1 MANQKK
7 LAIIATKGTLDFAYP
22 PLILGTTAAALDYD
36 VTIFWTF
43 YGLQVLK
50 KNRNLKISPLGNPA
64 MPMPIPMPVLVQIL
78 PGMESMATIMMKQKM
93 VSKGVASID
102 ELMEMAIESDV
113 KMIACQMTVDL
124 FDFKHEELMDGLEYA
139 GAARF
144 FEVAQDADITLFI

>member
-1 MANQKK
+1 MSDQKR

-22 PLILGTTAAALDYD
+22 PLILATTAAALDYE

-50 KNRNLKISPLGNPA
+50 KERNLKISPLGNPG
-64 MPMPIPMPVLVQIL
+64 MPMPVPMPVVVQML

-93 VSKGVASID
+93 AGKGVASID
-102 ELMEMAIESDV
+102 DLMEMAIESEV

-124 FDFKHEELMDGLEYA
+124 FDFKHSELLDGLEYA

-144 FEVAQDADITLFI
+144 FEVAQQADITLFI

>member
-1 MANQKK
+1 MSQKK

-22 PLILGTTAAALDYD
+22 PLILATTAAALDYE

-43 YGLQVLK
+43 YGLQVVK
-50 KNRNLKISPLGNPA
+50 KNPDLKISPLGNPA
-64 MPMPIPMPVLVQIL
+64 MPMPVPMPVLVQVL

-93 VSKGVASID
+93 AGKGVASIG
-102 ELMEMAIESDV
+102 ELMSMALESDV

-124 FDFKHEELMDGLEYA
+124 FDFKHEELIDGLEYA

-144 FEVAQDADITLFI
+144 FEVAQDADIVLFI

>member
-1 MANQKK
+1 MAQKR

-22 PLILGTTAAALDYD
+22 PLILATTAAALDYE

-64 MPMPIPMPVLVQIL
+64 MPMPVPMPVLVQVL

-93 VSKGVASID
+93 AGKGVASID
-102 ELMEMAIESDV
+102 DLMEMAIESDV

-124 FDFKHEELMDGLEYA
+124 FDFKHEELIDGLEYA

-144 FEVAQDADITLFI
+144 FEVAQQADIVLFI